1 MRRRFFLTVIGAPL
15 ALIGI
20 GAGTALAVPRSRY
33 VISGFLN
40 MPDGM
45 PALSANS
52 QVHYQRGAEDFA
64 RDVAALLPDAIAR
77 VEGVHGR
84 RFAHPVTVGV
94 YATPEA
100 YAAANGLGST
110 VPVGVTIFG
119 RVNLSPKLFWP
130 QHQRLRAIL
139 THELSHAHIQGWI
152 GGYAYL
158 YLPNWFKEGLAVML
172 SGGGGAEL
180 VNEDDARAAIQR
192 GERLVIDDAGSL
204 TKLTDVRLE
213 KTPANTPPW
222 YPVVLAYR
230 EAGMFV
236 NYLRD
241 SDGSAFD
248 RLMNAIL
255 DDRPFT
261 EAVTIG
267 YHDNVQ
273 SLWEKFTRSSQPQPN
288 VGGKRCATGGAG
300 AARWREFRTFSGRGV
315 SGPCLERSPSRAESN
330 HLNII
335 GQHGLRHLR
344 HLLRR
349 CRRAFFVSRPQ

>member
-1 MRRRFFLTVIGAPL
+1 MRRRIFFAVIGTPL

-20 GAGTALAVPRSRY
+20 GAGAALAVPRSRH
-33 VISGFLN
+33 VISGLLN
-40 MPDGM
+40 MPDRM

-52 QVHYQRGAEDFA
+52 QVHYQPGAEDFA

-100 YAAANGLGST
+100 YAAANGRGST

-130 QHQRLRAIL
+130 QRQRLRAIL

-180 VNEDDARAAIQR
+180 VNEDEARAAIQR
-192 GERLVIDDAGSL
+192 GERLVIDDVGSL
-204 TKLTDVRLE
+204 ARLTDVQLE
-213 KTPANTPPW
+213 KTPANTSSW
-222 YPVVLAYR
+222 FPVVLAYR
-230 EAGMFV
+230 EAEMFV

-241 SDGSAFD
+241 SDRPAFD

-255 DDRPFT
+255 DGRAFT
-261 EAVTIG
+261 DAVTIG
-267 YHDNVQ
+267 YHGSVR
-273 SLWEKFTRSSQPQPN
+273 SLWEKF
-288 VGGKRCATGGAG
+288 
-300 AARWREFRTFSGRGV
+300 
-315 SGPCLERSPSRAESN
+315 
-330 HLNII
+330 
-335 GQHGLRHLR
+335 
-344 HLLRR
+344 LRR
-349 CRRAFFVSRPQ
+349 EGP